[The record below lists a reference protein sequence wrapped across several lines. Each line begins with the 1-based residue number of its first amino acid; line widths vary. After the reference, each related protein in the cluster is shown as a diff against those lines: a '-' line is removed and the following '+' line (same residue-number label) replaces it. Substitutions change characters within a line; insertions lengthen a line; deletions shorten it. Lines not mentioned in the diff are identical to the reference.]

1 MKHQD
6 RRNPLGDAFETLAVH
21 AGRDD
26 FEELGV
32 HAPPLDL
39 STTYPLGDLAEA
51 SLSMGSLTSGGGPKG
66 SFIYARMHNPTVA
79 RFEHALAE
87 LEGAEESVAFAS
99 GMAAITAVLLAARV
113 AEPGRVRNHVVAVR
127 PLYGGTDGLLAGN
140 LLGMETSFV
149 GPEGVAAAI
158 RPDTAL
164 VVMETPCNPT
174 LDLVDIAAVVRAAGR
189 VPVMVDSTFA
199 TPALQQP
206 LRHGA
211 AMSLHS
217 ATKYLGGH
225 GDVIAGVVATDAEWA
240 TRIRKVRVATG
251 ALLHPLAA
259 FLLHRGLP
267 TLSVRVRASQDGAR
281 VLAERL
287 AAHPGVTRVCYP
299 GLPGADPH
307 GLIGRQMAGPG
318 GLLSFEVAG
327 GFEAARELLPH
338 LRLLTA
344 AVSLGSVDTL
354 IQHPAGVTH
363 RSMDVAAKK
372 ATGIS
377 EGLLRVS
384 VGLESPD
391 DLWRDLS
398 GALAAVEAKLHVLA
412 PARA

>member
-1 MKHQD
+1 MKDRD
-6 RRNPLGDAFETLAVH
+6 RRDLTGDALDTLAVH
-21 AGRDD
+21 AGREE
-26 FEELGV
+26 FGELGV

-51 SLSMGSLTSGGGPKG
+51 SASMGSLTSGGGPKG

-87 LEGAEESVAFAS
+87 LEGAQEAVAFAS
-99 GMAAITAVLLAARV
+99 GMAAITAALLAARV

-127 PLYGGTDGLLAGN
+127 PLYGGTDGLLAGG
-140 LLGMETSFV
+140 LLGMETTFV
-149 GPEGVAAAI
+149 APEGIAAAI

-164 VVMETPCNPT
+164 VLMETPCNPT
-174 LDLVDIAAVVRAAGR
+174 LDLVDIEQVVRDAR
-189 VPVMVDSTFA
+189 DVPVMVDSTFA
-199 TPALQQP
+199 TPVLQQP

-211 AMSLHS
+211 VMSLHS

-225 GDVIAGVVATDAEWA
+225 GDVIAGVIATDAAWA
-240 TRIRKVRVATG
+240 TRVRRVRVATG

-267 TLSVRVRASQDGAR
+267 TLPLRVRASQEGAR

-299 GLPGADPH
+299 GLPGADPR
-307 GLIGRQMAGPG
+307 GLIGRQMSGPG

-327 GFEAARELLPH
+327 GFEAARRLLQH
-338 LRLLTA
+338 LRLMTA

-363 RSMDVAAKK
+363 RSMDAAARK

-377 EGLLRVS
+377 EGLLRIS

-398 GALAAVEAKLHVLA
+398 EALAAVEAKLGMAASA
-412 PARA
+412 PA